1 MPHAVA
7 EPPDAA
13 HEARLAAL
21 LHAWWREERPA
32 WTEESWWA
40 ATLHDDVRRLLW
52 LAPGPHLATALADVT
67 LGGPCSVPH
76 LDDRMGPGW
85 PTPGHQDGWPCACQ
99 VVTAA
104 AWEACAS
111 WVAARCAAAL
121 ATAAGSHPVEFDVGD
136 GRQRIHDPAREE
148 LAHALRTS
156 IPAMGNRI
164 AAARALTAHPR
175 LGLLVESGAISAWA
189 GRLVLEHLS
198 DLEEV
203 DAGRVIDE
211 VAQRVHHRLT
221 TGRRPY
227 HSAEI
232 NRLAR
237 AARLRICPETVQ
249 ESRVRAF
256 STRRVIIHPGN
267 NGMSTLI
274 AELADVDAH
283 RIHRRLTAIAAGVQA
298 DAAADGSHEP
308 RTRDQ
313 LRADILTDL
322 LVGTPQPATITPEP
336 PAGAPGRGAAVPGS
350 PGHDG
355 APRPAASGV
364 PDAARGIADAAPGV
378 RDASSGVPHAEIQ
391 VIVTLDALLGLAE
404 DPAEVPGVGP
414 IPAEV
419 ARELAADGRWRAWI
433 TNAAGVVTAT
443 GTQSYVPSASLARL
457 VRAREPHCRF
467 PGCRQPATRCDLDH
481 AVPWPHGA
489 TTAANLGPLCRRHH
503 NLKTHMPWDLD
514 PTVESNADPRSH
526 PSSHPSSTDPHGSAS
541 GWRWHTPAGFTII
554 DRPDPPLGP
563 GDS

>member
-1 MPHAVA
+1 MA
-7 EPPDAA
+7 
-13 HEARLAAL
+13 
-21 LHAWWREERPA
+21 
-32 WTEESWWA
+32 
-40 ATLHDDVRRLLW
+40 
-52 LAPGPHLATALADVT
+52 
-67 LGGPCSVPH
+67 
-76 LDDRMGPGW
+76 
-85 PTPGHQDGWPCACQ
+85 
-99 VVTAA
+99 
-104 AWEACAS
+104 
-111 WVAARCAAAL
+111 
-121 ATAAGSHPVEFDVGD
+121 
-136 GRQRIHDPAREE
+136 
-148 LAHALRTS
+148 
-156 IPAMGNRI
+156 
-164 AAARALTAHPR
+164 
-175 LGLLVESGAISAWA
+175 
-189 GRLVLEHLS
+189 
-198 DLEEV
+198 
-203 DAGRVIDE
+203 
-211 VAQRVHHRLT
+211 
-221 TGRRPY
+221 
-227 HSAEI
+227 
-232 NRLAR
+232 
-237 AARLRICPETVQ
+237 
-249 ESRVRAF
+249 
-256 STRRVIIHPGN
+256 
-267 NGMSTLI
+267 TLI

-350 PGHDG
+350 PATTALHDPLHPESPMLH
-355 APRPAASGV
+355 AES
-364 PDAARGIADAAPGV
+364 PDAPPGV

-404 DPAEVPGVGP
+404 DPAEVPGWPHPRRGRSRAAATDAGGRGSP
-414 IPAEV
+414 MPRGGDGDRDSGLR
-419 ARELAADGRWRAWI
+419 AR
-433 TNAAGVVTAT
+433 
-443 GTQSYVPSASLARL
+443 ASLARL